1 MPTRTAASQIR
12 SGSVTLSYVRF
23 GSKADMA
30 ACQRDV
36 RFTPESG
43 HSQCKNNVRLVP
55 IADISQTSL
64 DHGVSN

>member
-43 HSQCKNNVRLVP
+43 HSQCKNNVR
-55 IADISQTSL
+55 
-64 DHGVSN
+64 